1 MAKTFA
7 YYEEN
12 RYKKKLS
19 PNYIAIA
26 DYTKVATHKRLYII
40 DLHTGKVNRHIVA
53 HGKNSGAKKG
63 RVWRS
68 SNVLGTNMTP
78 FGFFKIGKKE
88 GLTSQNKHKYL
99 SVMGLEWK
107 NRNAKK
113 REILLHTAS
122 YVNWGGRSL
131 GCFAI
136 KPKDKWQV
144 FPKVKNAL
152 FYSYTGR

>member
-1 MAKTFA
+1 MKLKLLILSLLIFSSLPLYSKTTYANSHKGYYVSKSHLKRIFNRVKRTSDVSQKALAKTFS

-88 GLTSQNKHKYL
+88 GLTSQNKHRR
-99 SVMGLEWK
+99 GL
-107 NRNAKK
+107 
-113 REILLHTAS
+113 L
-122 YVNWGGRSL
+122 
-131 GCFAI
+131 
-136 KPKDKWQV
+136 
-144 FPKVKNAL
+144 
-152 FYSYTGR
+152 